1 MRKLLSSLL
10 LLGICLAMSA
20 QGTTKI
26 NSIKR
31 NPLYLYAEAT
41 METSAEA
48 YEVASELLYVQA
60 KEYAAGKKAFANKDI
75 LLRNIKTQQD
85 SVQMRRGEMYKV
97 FLYIKKSDVMDV
109 DNVTLVASGENSAAA
124 AAANSAAPAREETP
138 GGIPVVVLPEAKP
151 AGTGSAKGDASLKL
165 ASAWQQAL
173 VDDLLA
179 QPSLSA
185 AKAKLGRYKAEYKVK
200 NTGPLSTCRNLPAA
214 FLLVGKNGQ
223 VLTVLGP
230 GADERTDFKTLTRT
244 KMDKYPDTDVI
255 WFNLAK

>member
-109 DNVTLVASGENSAAA
+109 DNVTLVASGE
-124 AAANSAAPAREETP
+124 NSAAPAREETP